1 MARLLFANADY
12 KFIEKR
18 KTAYIV
24 SGLLM
29 AIGVAAMIFNQV
41 SIGSPLDYGVDFTGG
56 TLVEVRFANATE
68 AAAVRD
74 AVTNESAVT
83 QFGGE
88 NVYVIRTPQAE
99 GDVTAVSR
107 QMEGELGAAFG
118 AGNFEVVRTEVVGP
132 TIGEELQR
140 TAIVATLLSFLLTLV
155 YLAFRFE
162 TRFGLA
168 AVLATFHDVM
178 LTLGFIAV
186 ARVEVQLPTI
196 AAILTIVGYSI
207 NDKIVVFDRIRENLH
222 KKGARKE
229 DQIGLINRSINETLP
244 RTVMTGMSVLATLLS
259 LLFFGPPSLRGFS
272 AVLFLGTVIGTYSSI
287 FIGSAALVEIRNRW
301 GEGKTKEKKA
311 RPQPA
316 TV

>member
-1 MARLLFANADY
+1 
-12 KFIEKR
+12 
-18 KTAYIV
+18 
-24 SGLLM
+24 M
-29 AIGVAAMIFNQV
+29 AIGIAAMIFNAV
-41 SIGSPLDYGVDFTGG
+41 SIGSPLNYGVDFTGG
-56 TLVEVRFANATE
+56 TLVEVRFANPTE

-99 GDVTAVSR
+99 GDVTAVGR
-107 QMEGELGAAFG
+107 QIEAELSSAFG
-118 AGNFEVVRTEVVGP
+118 TGNFEVVRTEVVGP

-140 TAIVATLLSFLLTLV
+140 TAVVATLLSFLLTLI

-168 AVLATFHDVM
+168 AVLATFHDVA

-229 DQIGLINRSINETLP
+229 DQINLINRSINETLP

-301 GEGKTKEKKA
+301 GEGRPKEKKT